1 MEQQLNIRMLGEFSI
16 TCGDVT
22 VDDSSNRMK
31 KVWLLLAYLI
41 YTRGK
46 RNTQDQYIAVIR
58 GADSVEVDDPAGR
71 LKALFYRS
79 RMMLDQLY
87 EDAGHELIVRK
98 NGAYCWN
105 PDISVCLDLEEFDRL
120 RAMAASAASDGEKLS
135 LYRQALSLYRG
146 DFLPKL
152 SMEPWVM
159 PVSAYYHQAFL
170 DTAVGALALLEQ
182 EGAWEE
188 SASLC
193 ANALRIEPYSES
205 LYQHLMRCRIAL
217 GDRDGA
223 VRAYEEMSELLF
235 DSFGVMPSEESLQ
248 IYREATRQTNDQAVP
263 IGTVREQLREAEDAS
278 GAMLCEYDF
287 FRFLYQV
294 QARAIVR
301 SGDVIHI
308 GLLSVHGK
316 DRQPL
321 AKKSMDIAVEN
332 LQELMLR
339 NLRQGDVVCRCS
351 PSQVIVMLPQA
362 TYEHSC
368 AVCQRII
375 RAFYRKYPHSPTD
388 IHFGVQPLEP
398 MIPGKKK

>member
-16 TCGDVT
+16 SRGHVT
-22 VDDSSNRMK
+22 IDDSSNRMK

-58 GADSVEVDDPAGR
+58 GADSAEVDDPAGR

-79 RMMLDQLY
+79 RMLLDQLY
-87 EDAGHELIVRK
+87 EDAGHQLIVRK

-105 PDISVCLDLEEFDRL
+105 TEVSVCLDVEEFDRL
-120 RAMAASAASDGEKLS
+120 RAAAAAAPDGEKLP
-135 LYRQALSLYRG
+135 LYRQALSLYQG

-170 DTAVGALALLEQ
+170 DTAVSALVLLEQ

-188 SASLC
+188 SADLC
-193 ANALRIEPYSES
+193 SKALRIEPYSEG

-223 VRAYEEMSELLF
+223 VSAYEEMSELLF
-235 DSFGVMPSEESLQ
+235 DTFGVMPSDESLQ
-248 IYREATRQTNDQAVP
+248 IYRDATRQTNDQAVP
-263 IGTVREQLREAEDAS
+263 IGTVREQLREAENAS
-278 GAMLCEYDF
+278 GAILCEYDF
-287 FRFLYQV
+287 FRFLYQF

-316 DRQPL
+316 DRKPL
-321 AKKSMDIAVEN
+321 AKRSMDIAVEN

-362 TYEHSC
+362 NYENSC

-398 MIPGKKK
+398 MIPEKKK

>member
-1 MEQQLNIRMLGEFSI
+1 MKITIKRNTKERNRVEQQLNIRMLGEFSI

-105 PDISVCLDLEEFDRL
+105 PDISVCLDVEEFDRL

-170 DTAVGALALLEQ
+170 DTAVGALALLE
-182 EGAWEE
+182 
-188 SASLC
+188 
-193 ANALRIEPYSES
+193 
-205 LYQHLMRCRIAL
+205 
-217 GDRDGA
+217 
-223 VRAYEEMSELLF
+223 
-235 DSFGVMPSEESLQ
+235 
-248 IYREATRQTNDQAVP
+248 
-263 IGTVREQLREAEDAS
+263 
-278 GAMLCEYDF
+278 
-287 FRFLYQV
+287 
-294 QARAIVR
+294 
-301 SGDVIHI
+301 
-308 GLLSVHGK
+308 
-316 DRQPL
+316 
-321 AKKSMDIAVEN
+321 
-332 LQELMLR
+332 
-339 NLRQGDVVCRCS
+339 
-351 PSQVIVMLPQA
+351 
-362 TYEHSC
+362 
-368 AVCQRII
+368 
-375 RAFYRKYPHSPTD
+375 
-388 IHFGVQPLEP
+388 
-398 MIPGKKK
+398 

>member
-1 MEQQLNIRMLGEFSI
+1 
-16 TCGDVT
+16 
-22 VDDSSNRMK
+22 
-31 KVWLLLAYLI
+31 
-41 YTRGK
+41 
-46 RNTQDQYIAVIR
+46 
-58 GADSVEVDDPAGR
+58 
-71 LKALFYRS
+71 
-79 RMMLDQLY
+79 
-87 EDAGHELIVRK
+87 
-98 NGAYCWN
+98 
-105 PDISVCLDLEEFDRL
+105 
-120 RAMAASAASDGEKLS
+120 
-135 LYRQALSLYRG
+135 
-146 DFLPKL
+146 
-152 SMEPWVM
+152 
-159 PVSAYYHQAFL
+159 
-170 DTAVGALALLEQ
+170 
-182 EGAWEE
+182 
-188 SASLC
+188 
-193 ANALRIEPYSES
+193 
-205 LYQHLMRCRIAL
+205 MRCRIAL

-235 DSFGVMPSEESLQ
+235 DTFGVMPSEDSLQ

-362 TYEHSC
+362 NYENSC

-375 RAFYRKYPHSPTD
+375 RAFYRKYPHSPTE